1 MQFFIF
7 DFTIK
12 RICIKSDVLDTN
24 RKYFIEKYLNFYVV
38 ISLLFSF
45 LPAGAIE
52 RGATAYIFQLS
63 FFLSYLFRPVYH

>member
-7 DFTIK
+7 DFTNK
-12 RICIKSDVLDTN
+12 RICIKSAVLGTN
-24 RKYFIEKYLNFYVV
+24 KKYLLEMYFNFYAV